1 MEAWAW
7 IIVAVA
13 VEIAIVAVW
22 RIVAE
27 RRTARL
33 RRDFGPEYERTLTE
47 EGDRRDAERALRDR
61 EARRDRLD
69 IRPLSAESRARYA
82 DEWLEVQARFVD
94 EPAGAV
100 GDADRLVGAVMRERG
115 YPMDD
120 FEAQAELV
128 SVDHP
133 RVVEHYRAGHATY
146 AAYDRGESSTED
158 LRQAMVHYRALFEDL
173 LGPSQDRTD
182 RIQEV
187 R

>member
-13 VEIAIVAVW
+13 VVIAIVAVW

-82 DEWLEVQARFVD
+82 DEWQEVQARFVD
-94 EPAGAV
+94 EP
-100 GDADRLVGAVMRERG
+100 
-115 YPMDD
+115 
-120 FEAQAELV
+120 
-128 SVDHP
+128 
-133 RVVEHYRAGHATY
+133 RAPSATPT
-146 AAYDRGESSTED
+146 ASW
-158 LRQAMVHYRALFEDL
+158 
-173 LGPSQDRTD
+173 GP
-182 RIQEV
+182 
-187 R
+187 

>member
-1 MEAWAW
+1 MEPWAW

-13 VEIAIVAVW
+13 VVLAIVAAW
-22 RIVAE
+22 RITAE

-33 RRDFGPEYERTLTE
+33 RRDFGPEYERTVAE
-47 EGDRRDAERALRDR
+47 EGDRRDAERALRER
-61 EARRDRLD
+61 EERRDRLD
-69 IRPLSAESRARYA
+69 IRPLPAASRARFS
-82 DEWLEVQARFVD
+82 DEWQGVQGHFVD
-94 EPAGAV
+94 EPATAV
-100 GDADRLVGAVMRERG
+100 ADADRLVEAVMRERG

-120 FEAQAELV
+120 FDGQAELV

-133 RVVEHYRAGHATY
+133 QVVDHYRAGHAIS
-146 AAYDRGESSTED
+146 AAYDRGDASTED

-173 LGPSQDRTD
+173 LGTGRDTED

>member
-13 VEIAIVAVW
+13 VVLAIVAVW
-22 RIVAE
+22 RIAAE

-33 RRDFGPEYERTLTE
+33 RRDFGPEYDRTVAE
-47 EGDRRDAERALRDR
+47 EGDRREAERALRDR

-69 IRPLSAESRARYA
+69 IRPLSEESRARHA
-82 DEWLEVQARFVD
+82 DEWQDVQARFVD

-133 RVVEHYRAGHATY
+133 GVVEHYRAGHAAY
-146 AAYDRGESSTED
+146 EAYDRGGSSTED

-173 LGPSQDRTD
+173 LGTGRGGGD

>member
-13 VEIAIVAVW
+13 IVLAIVAVW

-33 RRDFGPEYERTLTE
+33 RRDFGPEYERTVAE
-47 EGDRRDAERALRDR
+47 EGDRRDAERALRER

-82 DEWLEVQARFVD
+82 DEWQEVQARFVD

-100 GDADRLVGAVMRERG
+100 GDADRLVGSRDA
-115 YPMDD
+115 
-120 FEAQAELV
+120 
-128 SVDHP
+128 
-133 RVVEHYRAGHATY
+133 
-146 AAYDRGESSTED
+146 
-158 LRQAMVHYRALFEDL
+158 
-173 LGPSQDRTD
+173 
-182 RIQEV
+182 
-187 R
+187 